1 MRNIKY
7 AEFNN
12 LSCLY
17 KYAPNTYAVRNS
29 NYAIMLANAMDNG
42 KINWVPVFIDLSIF
56 GTGKGKAYIKREE
69 FFDLIPDDARV
80 ELMFHLDLL
89 K

>member
-1 MRNIKY
+1 MKNIKY

-17 KYAPNTYAVRNS
+17 TYAPNTYAVKNS

-42 KINWVPVFIDLSIF
+42 KINWMPFFIDLNIY
-56 GTGKGKAYIKREE
+56 GKNRIKAYITREE
-69 FFDLIPDDARV
+69 FFDLIPDDARE
-80 ELMFHLDLL
+80 ELIFHLDLL